1 MRFIEVKA
9 EEIAKNAKKYV
20 GKEVVINYCGSHSK
34 KRYNSIIR
42 FKMFDDRDVLYYYYV
57 DADYFLAAYGD
68 YCYNKFIDDDDGIDH
83 WKGTKFYL
91 IEDDDE

>member
-1 MRFIEVKA
+1 
-9 EEIAKNAKKYV
+9 
-20 GKEVVINYCGSHSK
+20 
-34 KRYNSIIR
+34 
-42 FKMFDDRDVLYYYYV
+42 MFDDSLYYYYV

-68 YCYNKFIDDDDGIDH
+68 YCYNKFIDDNDSIDH

>member
-9 EEIAKNAKKYV
+9 EEIAKNAKKYA

-34 KRYNSIIR
+34 KRYNSIIG
-42 FKMFDDRDVLYYYYV
+42 FKMFDNRDVLYYYRV
-57 DADYFLAAYGD
+57 DDDYNLAMYGD
-68 YCYNKFIDDDDGIDH
+68 YCYNKFIDDDYGIDY

-91 IEDDDE
+91 IEDDDK